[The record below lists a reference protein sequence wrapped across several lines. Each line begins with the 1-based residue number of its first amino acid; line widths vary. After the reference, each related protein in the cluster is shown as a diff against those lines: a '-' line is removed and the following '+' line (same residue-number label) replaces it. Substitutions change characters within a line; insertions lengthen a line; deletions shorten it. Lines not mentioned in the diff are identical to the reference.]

1 MISRRLSILQRV
13 ARILC
18 ATLLFAPLISG
29 VFSSPA
35 GAAQYHT
42 VTFAQNDNDADP
54 VYATQ
59 TQNAPTALMLFS
71 SISPAFTNTG
81 RTFLYWNTQPDGS
94 GTSYSDGGTYD
105 FGAALLLYAI
115 WTNTYHTVTYAE
127 NNSAGD
133 VVAATQTANTPTALT
148 SFNLLNPSFSRSGY
162 TFIGWNTQANGNGT
176 SFADG
181 VTFNFASA
189 LILYAVWQVQ
199 APPSFTVSFQTVLGT
214 GGVSGIGGPGGTSV
228 SLPTG
233 SGFSSPGYTFAGW
246 NTAADGSGSSYAS
259 GTAFVLNTN
268 QILYAQWSPNQYV
281 VTFSPNGGSVN
292 VASSTYVYGSAA
304 ISLPA
309 SSNTNFT
316 FIGWYTAPSGG
327 ALIGTSG
334 AGYTPAQSLTLY
346 AQWSPNQYVVTFS
359 PNGGSVNVASLTYAY
374 GGTTLTLPTPTNA
387 NAVFNGWYTAP
398 SGGTLIGAAGASYTP
413 GQTLTLY
420 AQWSP
425 NQYVV
430 TYAPDGGTVDVTSST
445 FVYGSTPL
453 TLRAPTNT
461 HFTFNGWF
469 TVPSGGTLIGA
480 AGASYQ
486 PTQSLTLYAQW
497 SSDQYVVT
505 YAPNGGIVNV
515 TSSTFVYGD
524 SALTLPVPT
533 DTNFTFDGWF
543 TAPSGGTL
551 IGAAGARYQPT
562 RSLTLYAQ
570 WAQIPSI
577 VLSFVSNGG
586 GGTVAPLSGLLN
598 SPVTL
603 PGLSSLARPGYTLS
617 SWNSA
622 LDGTG
627 ASYQLGQLV
636 TLTIAMT
643 LYAQWTTVPLIVVSF
658 ASNGGSGSVAP
669 ESGPSNT
676 SVTLPGS
683 PSLARQG
690 YTLAS
695 WNAAPDGTGTS
706 YALGQY
712 VTLTAAM
719 TLYAQWTALPLVDVS
734 FASNGGSGLVGA
746 VSGSP
751 NTSVTLPSSSS
762 LARPGY
768 TLSSWNV
775 APDGTGTSYA
785 LGQNMTLSTSL
796 TLYAQWT
803 ALSTIELKFVTDGG
817 SGSAPPLIGVVG
829 ANVTLPGSTSVVKS
843 GFTFTSWNTTANG
856 SGTSYKLGEGVTL
869 STSMTLY
876 AQWKGT
882 PTAVLYGAVGLFT
895 KSSTKL
901 TPSLKTQI
909 QELAK
914 TIKAKKYKKVTLF
927 GYSVATGTTSLDREI
942 SAARATVVADFLR
955 SQLKGLKVQGVSITA
970 AGEGSIAGKTA
981 PTYARVEVFV
991 L

>member
-1 MISRRLSILQRV
+1 MNNRSHSWIRLTARHLVLVIVCLLTLSIGIP
-13 ARILC
+13 A
-18 ATLLFAPLISG
+18 FGDPPL
-29 VFSSPA
+29 PN
-35 GAAQYHT
+35 YT
-42 VTFAQNDNDADP
+42 VTFDENASVSDP
-54 VYATQ
+54 VGTFEIG
-59 TQNAPTALMLFS
+59 TAAIGLTLFANL
-71 SISPAFTNTG
+71 SPKFTNSG
-81 RTFLYWNTQPDGS
+81 HTFT
-94 GTSYSDGGTYD
+94 
-105 FGAALLLYAI
+105 
-115 WTNTYHTVTYAE
+115 
-127 NNSAGD
+127 
-133 VVAATQTANTPTALT
+133 
-148 SFNLLNPSFSRSGY
+148 
-162 TFIGWNTQANGNGT
+162 GWNTAANGTGTAYSNGAT
-176 SFADG
+176 YSFSADIELFAQWAVVQTNYT
-181 VTFNFASA
+181 VTFNENDSASDSLTAFEIGTAAIGLTLFARLS
-189 LILYAVWQVQ
+189 
-199 APPSFTVSFQTVLGT
+199 PTFTNSGHTFTGWNTAANGT
-214 GGVSGIGGPGGTSV
+214 GTAYSNGATYSFSADIELFAQWAVIPTIAASFDSNGGAGAVSSLSGLVGTSV
-228 SLPTG
+228 SLPSS

-259 GTAFVLNTN
+259 GTTFVLNTN

-292 VASSTYVYGSAA
+292 VASSTY
-304 ISLPA
+304 
-309 SSNTNFT
+309 T
-316 FIGWYTAPSGG
+316 
-327 ALIGTSG
+327 
-334 AGYTPAQSLTLY
+334 
-346 AQWSPNQYVVTFS
+346 
-359 PNGGSVNVASLTYAY
+359 Y

-387 NAVFNGWYTAP
+387 NAAFNGWYSALTGGTLIGAAGASYTPGQTLTLYAQWSPNQYVVTYAP
-398 SGGTLIGAAGASYTP
+398 DGGIVNVTSSTFVYGDSALTLPASTDTNFTFNGWYSALTGGTLIGAAGASYTP

-461 HFTFNGWF
+461 NFTFDGWF
-469 TVPSGGTLIGA
+469 TAPSGGTLIGA

-497 SSDQYVVT
+497 T
-505 YAPNGGIVNV
+505 
-515 TSSTFVYGD
+515 
-524 SALTLPVPT
+524 
-533 DTNFTFDGWF
+533 
-543 TAPSGGTL
+543 
-551 IGAAGARYQPT
+551 
-562 RSLTLYAQ
+562 
-570 WAQIPSI
+570 QIPSI

-598 SPVTL
+598 SSVTL
-603 PGLSSLARPGYTLS
+603 PGLSGLVRPGYTLT
-617 SWNSA
+617 SWNTA

-627 ASYQLGQLV
+627 ASYLLGQLV

-643 LYAQWTTVPLIVVSF
+643 LYAQWTT
-658 ASNGGSGSVAP
+658 
-669 ESGPSNT
+669 
-676 SVTLPGS
+676 
-683 PSLARQG
+683 
-690 YTLAS
+690 
-695 WNAAPDGTGTS
+695 
-706 YALGQY
+706 
-712 VTLTAAM
+712 M
-719 TLYAQWTALPLVDVS
+719 PLVDVS
-734 FASNGGSGLVGA
+734 FASNGGSGLVSA

-751 NTSVTLPSSSS
+751 NSSVTLPGSSS

-775 APDGTGTSYA
+775 APDGTGRSYA
-785 LGQNMTLSTSL
+785 LGQNVTLSTSL

-817 SGSAPPLIGVVG
+817 SGSAAPLIGVVG

-856 SGTSYKLGEGVTL
+856 SGTSFKLGEGVTL

-882 PTAVLYGAVGLFT
+882 PTAVLYGAVGLFA

-914 TIKAKKYKKVTLF
+914 TIKAKNYKKVTLF

-955 SQLKGLKVQGVSITA
+955 SQLEWLKVQGVSITA
-970 AGEGSIAGKTA
+970 AGEGSIVGKTA